1 MVEPVRH
8 RRTKGA
14 ATDMFEPKAT
24 ASHLDST
31 RNGHADCIAR
41 CPLSGAKRKTFARSE
56 FFRFCEGFRMPAHD
70 DGATHSGAGV
80 RKPPRE
86 ETAGGGEA
94 ARQKLWGFRRWRSV
108 AEVR

>member
-1 MVEPVRH
+1 M
-8 RRTKGA
+8 RRTIFVFFDA
-14 ATDMFEPKAT
+14 ATADHF
-24 ASHLDST
+24 
-31 RNGHADCIAR
+31 RN
-41 CPLSGAKRKTFARSE
+41 
-56 FFRFCEGFRMPAHD
+56 CEGFRMPAHD
-70 DGATHSGAGV
+70 DGAAHSGAGV